1 MLGAGVAG
9 EGTKK
14 KVKRRG
20 RMVGGSR
27 EKKEQKRLEEIKWE
41 ESKDDYLSFG
51 KVK

>member
-20 RMVGGSR
+20 RKVGGSR
-27 EKKEQKRLEEIKWE
+27 EKKSKRDLRK
-41 ESKDDYLSFG
+41 SNG
-51 KVK
+51 RKVRMTT

>member
-20 RMVGGSR
+20 RKVGRLSR
-27 EKKEQKRLEEIKWE
+27 KKGAKET
-41 ESKDDYLSFG
+41 
-51 KVK
+51 